1 MNSKHPNIFLKKLT
15 LIFFTLFALLFLG
28 NQKNVFSQNDYYIIY
43 STGHSSLNN
52 PASIYRIDYYT
63 CEIVHLVQLNIRPH
77 VFSVNDWADIAIC
90 PKGDFYFIEGG
101 GRVFKIDTLTGELDL
116 YFQYENTP
124 WNYLLGLAI
133 DYHGVFYALGQNNG
147 DIHIYYPETG
157 EQYRSPP
164 TASSNVGLDLTFYE
178 SRLFYHSLPYPVY
191 FLTTDLLGEQ
201 PVDSLFSHDTFARF
215 GGMSTYADSCS
226 SHYVIGSP
234 NFITHSGGF
243 NHSVYKTDVRN
254 KTLEPLCDNNI
265 LPNPRSGVIGAAHRY
280 ENLASM
286 PAVELQTSDYRLEYM
301 EECFPSTARLTVT
314 ASGGISEIYFALNDN
329 NFSRDSVFILEEP
342 GWYEI
347 IAKDS
352 RSCFWT
358 DSFYFDPPPV
368 LSFDGF
374 IIGNEACAGAANG
387 TIEVGAFS
395 GFPPYVYSIDGGN
408 TQSNGV
414 FAGLTSGDYFIE
426 VIDSMGCRIDTL
438 VQIGISPEPDF
449 ELIVEDEFCQSSNG
463 RIEVSG
469 SSLGDFEFSLN
480 GSDFQD
486 SPVFEGLTA
495 GIYSVWAR
503 DSLDCL
509 YSERADIARIE
520 EVIFTYWSDT
530 SCSYAVLSLDSLW
543 LTSAA
548 GCDSVIVIHRVPA
561 DFTTIFLE
569 DFDCSAQQAYTDSL
583 WVQHSDDCDTL
594 LVTTYF
600 PAPSDILVIQ
610 RDSCSLQPLADEVNL
625 YSNQYGCDSV
635 VTIQYRQLM
644 PSLVEMD
651 SLVCHQKTADTIF
664 LTNAL
669 GCDSLVIVQYSVV
682 DLWLDLGPDLYIQEG
697 EEIMLNPQF
706 NAQEESFLWQPHHF
720 LSDPT
725 SLSPFT
731 APEQDI
737 IYHLSITDIHG
748 CTISDEI
755 SIFVDRPDLT
765 VSVYIPNAFSPNGDG
780 INDYFT
786 VYFPEGIQLTH
797 SIKVWDRWGALIYEC
812 RGENCQWNGTFRG
825 DNSPEGTYVFE
836 IQFIQDG
843 TEEIRRGEVVLVR

>member
-1 MNSKHPNIFLKKLT
+1 MYKMTIILPNILVKI
-15 LIFFTLFALLFLG
+15 LITWGFCLFAF
-28 NQKNVFSQNDYYIIY
+28 NIFCQDDNPFYILY
-43 STGHSSLNN
+43 NEGDHPRLN
-52 PASIYRIDYYT
+52 PASIYRLDHENCDI
-63 CEIVHLVQLNIRPH
+63 EHFIELNIYPH
-77 VFSVNDWADIAIC
+77 VPSLDNWTDIAIC
-90 PKGDFYFIEGG
+90 PEGTFYFIEAG
-101 GRVFKIDTLTGELDL
+101 GRVFEIDTITGELEL
-116 YFQYENTP
+116 YFTYDNPNNT
-124 WNYLLGLAI
+124 YLLGLAI
-133 DYHGVFYALGQNNG
+133 DYKGNFYALGQYEA
-147 DIHIYYPETG
+147 DIHIFYPETG

-164 TASSNVGLDLTFYE
+164 TASYEVGLDLTFYNN
-178 SRLFYHSLPYPVY
+178 RIFFHNFWLLPKY
-191 FLTTDLLGEQ
+191 FLSTNMLGTEI
-201 PVDSLFSHDTFARF
+201 VDTLFSHNLPVNL
-215 GGMSTYADSCS
+215 GGMSTYADSCQS
-226 SHYVIGSP
+226 FYVLGVPNTIVTGIGY
-234 NFITHSGGF
+234 
-243 NHSVYKTDVRN
+243 NHPVYEVHVEQDSIV
-254 KTLEPLCDNNI
+254 PFCDRFM
-265 LPNPRSGVIGAAHRY
+265 LPVPRRGMFGAAHRY

-286 PAVELQTSDYRLEYM
+286 PAVELQTSDYRLEY
-301 EECFPSTARLTVT
+301 EDDCESSTARLTVT

-329 NFSRDSVFILEEP
+329 NFSRDSVFVLEEP

-358 DSFYFDPPPV
+358 DSFYFDPPPG
-368 LSFDGF
+368 LSFDGL
-374 IIGNEACAGAANG
+374 IIGDEACAGAANG

-395 GFPPYVYSIDGGN
+395 GFPSYVYSIDGGN
-408 TQSNGV
+408 PQSNGV
-414 FAGLTSGDYFIE
+414 FVGLTSGDYFIE

-449 ELIVEDEFCQSSNG
+449 VLMMEDEFCQSSNG

-520 EVIFTYWSDT
+520 EVIFTHLADS
-530 SCSYAVLSLDSLW
+530 SCVHEVPSLDSLW

-548 GCDSVIVIHRVPA
+548 GCDSVIVTQRVPA
-561 DFTTIFLE
+561 DFTAIFLE
-569 DFDCSAQQAYTDSL
+569 NFACSAQQAYTDSL

-600 PAPSDILVIQ
+600 PAASDSLVIQ
-610 RDSCSLQPLADEVNL
+610 RDSCSMQPLADEVYF

-635 VTIQYRQLM
+635 VTIQYHQLM
-644 PSLVEMD
+644 PSLFEID
-651 SLVCHQKTADTIF
+651 SLVCHQKTADTLF
-664 LTNAL
+664 LTNTL
-669 GCDSLVIVQYSVV
+669 GCDSLVIVQYSVI
-682 DLWLDLGPDLYIQEG
+682 DLWLDLGPDLYLQEG
-697 EEIMLNPQF
+697 EEILLNPQF
-706 NAQEESFLWQPHHF
+706 NAQIESFLWQPHQF

-737 IYHLSITDIHG
+737 IYQLSITDIHG

-786 VYFPEGIQLTH
+786 VYFPEGLQLTH

-812 RGENCQWNGTFRG
+812 RSENCQWNGTFRG

-843 TEEIRRGEVVLVR
+843 TEETRRGEVVLVR